1 MKRFVLFVCVLVFAC
16 TAPLNSTLVSDGNLA
31 IAGLKALS
39 ADAALLGAPS
49 ADTTAIGLATDS
61 VQTALTDL
69 QKGIKTPADFATL
82 VNDQISQLAPTL
94 LKDFHANNTITTG
107 VVLLQQLLPLI
118 AAEVSGPAV
127 PTAAM
132 SPKLGDAR
140 QQLQAWL
147 NGQKK

>member
-1 MKRFVLFVCVLVFAC
+1 MKRLVLFLCVLVFAC
-16 TAPLNSTLVSDGNLA
+16 TAPLNPTLVSDGNLA

-39 ADAALLGAPS
+39 ADAALLGTPT
-49 ADTTAIGLATDS
+49 ADTTAINLATTS
-61 VQTALTDL
+61 IQTALTDL
-69 QKGIKTPADFATL
+69 QGGIKTPAAFASL
-82 VNDQISQLAPTL
+82 VNDQVSLLAPVL

-107 VVLLQQLLPLI
+107 VVLLQQLVLLI
-118 AAEVSGPAV
+118 AAEVSGPTV

-132 SPKLGDAR
+132 APKLGDAR